1 MSTLPSCPPVMNSTP
16 KNLGVEFGRSADGL
30 PVARIGDL
38 VFAMV
43 SGRVGHFIA
52 SAWRLP
58 KPFDTMVRADF
69 CSHHGAVED
78 ETAFRDRMNEQAE
91 HSRELKA
98 LDRKIMR
105 IPTSTPWGASQ
116 GVTVYAEGVVL
127 HHTASHGGFHL
138 ATDRNAKVHSM
149 LRSSDG
155 YYEEDC
161 CWAAVAMTFPALFTT
176 YERRVAEKTL
186 KDCEPDAWE
195 AITGVE
201 LAPGDSHE
209 KDRRSFEAVHAG
221 DWIVISALRSDHHA
235 GMTEVIATR
244 GGKRDPRAEERRFLV
259 SSVEYAVGRFG
270 FVIDEARHAAY
281 DGPSS
286 FVAWRGRVRS

>member
-1 MSTLPSCPPVMNSTP
+1 MNTPSSLPPAMNSTP

-43 SGRVGHFIA
+43 SGRVGHFVA
-52 SAWRLP
+52 SAWRLL
-58 KPFDTMVRADF
+58 KAFDMMVRDDF
-69 CSHHGAVED
+69 CSHHGSVED
-78 ETAFRDRMNEQAE
+78 ENAFRARMAEQAE
-91 HSRELKA
+91 HIRELRA
-98 LDRKIMR
+98 LDRMTMR
-105 IPTSTPWGASQ
+105 IPTSTPWGSSQ
-116 GVTVYAEGVVL
+116 GTTVYAEGVVS
-127 HHTASHGGFHL
+127 HQTASHGGFHL
-138 ATDRNAKVHSM
+138 SPERNAQVHAM
-149 LRSSDG
+149 LRNGDG
-155 YYEEDC
+155 WYEEDC
-161 CWAAVAMTFPALFTT
+161 CWAAVAITFPALFTA

-209 KDRRSFEAVHAG
+209 KDRRSFEAAHAG
-221 DWIVISALRSDHHA
+221 DWIVISAIRSDHHA

-244 GGKRDPRAEERRFLV
+244 GGKRDPSAEEQRFLV
-259 SSVEYAVGRFG
+259 PSVEYEVGRFG
-270 FVIDEARHAAY
+270 FVVDEARHAAY

-286 FVAWRGRVRS
+286 FVAWRGRVAS